1 MIQHKGDFYLTGSKF
16 TMADAVFFPQ
26 LAIIIRMHPKFN
38 NAFPIMADYY
48 NRLSPRKSIKD
59 TWPPHWK
66 EVGGQDIF
74 DEKFDPHDFDVTR
87 FFG

>member
-1 MIQHKGDFYLTGSKF
+1 
-16 TMADAVFFPQ
+16 MADAVVFPQ
-26 LAIIIRMHPKFN
+26 IAIIRRMHPKLVN
-38 NAFPIMADYY
+38 TFPLIADYY
-48 NRLSPRKSIKD
+48 NRLAPRKSIQD

-66 EVGGQDIF
+66 EVDGQDIF

>member
-1 MIQHKGDFYLTGSKF
+1 
-16 TMADAVFFPQ
+16 MADAVFFPQ
-26 LAIIIRMHPKFN
+26 LAIGIRMHPKLSKT
-38 NAFPIMADYY
+38 FPLMGDYY
-48 NRLSPRKSIKD
+48 NRLSQRKSIQD

-66 EVGGQDIF
+66 EVGGQDLF